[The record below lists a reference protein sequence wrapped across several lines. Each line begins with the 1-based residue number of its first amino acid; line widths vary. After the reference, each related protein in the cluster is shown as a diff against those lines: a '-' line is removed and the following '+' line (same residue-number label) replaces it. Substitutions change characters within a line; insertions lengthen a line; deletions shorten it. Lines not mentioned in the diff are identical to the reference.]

1 MDDFYID
8 PKGLAAYYEVQ
19 WLDKLRLSGVSEQ
32 FESKSKYV
40 PESFI
45 SSNHTQ
51 GVAKFIIDALEA
63 ESIIE
68 VN

>member
-51 GVAKFIIDALEA
+51 SVAK
-63 ESIIE
+63 
-68 VN
+68 